1 MLTRFVKIQ
10 LAIFTIL
17 SVVGIVTML
26 ATYVRVPVLLGIG
39 RISVVI
45 EMPRAAGLYRFA
57 NVTFRGIEVGK
68 VVDVSANANQAR
80 VQLSVEGSVRIPAS
94 STVYVR
100 SMSAIGEQYVDFEAT
115 DSSGPYLDDGA
126 LIPASSVV
134 TPVRTGPMLDRVGE
148 LVASVPPDRLNA
160 LVDESFTA
168 FNGAGD
174 DLGAL
179 IDSTEQLATALNA
192 ASNQSAALVDD
203 GSVVLGDQLQ
213 SADALRSWTRSLAGV
228 TTQLVDDDPHVRT
241 ILDHGPGLAD
251 QVSQLLAQLKPTLP
265 ILLSNLTTIG
275 QIAVT
280 YRPGIEQ
287 LLVLLPPTAASFQ
300 ATSGTQNYT
309 GIATGDFRLQLD
321 DPPGCTVGYLPQTQW
336 RSPSDTTTID
346 TPDGLYCKLP
356 QDSPLAVRGA
366 RNYPCMNAPGKRAP
380 TVQLCYSDQGYQPL
394 AERQHVL
401 GPGPI
406 DPNLI
411 SQGLPL
417 DDRVDPAPR
426 LYAPVEGTPPPG
438 GAAAPPPVPDVAPPP
453 GGAPATL
460 DPGAAP
466 ENSPPPA
473 PPSAAPAAPASASSN
488 NSRPSVAVAT
498 YDPQTG
504 LYVTADGQTGVQA
517 DLGAARRTAS
527 WKDLV
532 LRVP

>member
-10 LAIFTIL
+10 LAIFTVL

-26 ATYVRVPVLLGIG
+26 ATYIRVPVLLGIG

-57 NVTFRGIEVGK
+57 NVTYRGIQVGQ
-68 VVDVSANANQAR
+68 VVDVTADANQAR
-80 VQLSVEGSVRIPAS
+80 VQLSLEGSIRIPAS

-100 SMSAIGEQYVDFEAT
+100 SMSAIGEQYVDFEAD

-126 LIPASSVV
+126 LISASSVV
-134 TPVRTGPMLDRVGE
+134 NPVPTGPMLDRVGE

-192 ASNQSAALVDD
+192 ASNESAALVDD
-203 GSVVLGDQLQ
+203 GAVVLGDQLQ

-228 TTQLVDDDPHVRT
+228 TTQLVEDDPSVRT
-241 ILDHGPGLAD
+241 ILDHGPGFAD
-251 QVSQLLAQLKPTLP
+251 EASQLLAQVKPTLP

-287 LLVLLPPTAASFQ
+287 LLVLLPPTAAGFQ

-336 RSPSDTTTID
+336 RSPADTTTID

-380 TVQLCYSDQGYQPL
+380 TVQLCYSDQGYTPL

-438 GAAAPPPVPDVAPPP
+438 VNVGPPSAPDVAPPP
-453 GGAPATL
+453 GGAPATP
-460 DPGAAP
+460 DPGAVP
-466 ENSPPPA
+466 QGTPPA
-473 PPSAAPAAPASASSN
+473 PPPAVPAAPASARSN
-488 NSRPSVAVAT
+488 TSQPSVAVAT
-498 YDPQTG
+498 YDLETG

-517 DLGAARRTAS
+517 DLGAARQTHS

-532 LRVP
+532 LNVP